1 MTYAFILGRVY
12 TLSLAELLQVLY
24 NHNPN
29 LRIVESSYEALIVDS
44 DKALDVDRLQRQL
57 GGIIKI
63 LKILDVVKKRDQD
76 SINFALQNYFKPSKL
91 KTDFLKGTTGKIQFG
106 ISIYLLDPTIRAFG
120 EPKRLGMFIKRG
132 MQDGGASIRLV
143 LPEFNALTL
152 ASVVVTHNQLLQKG
166 AEICIV
172 AGVDKVYVGKTLTVQ
187 DFEDYGRRDYQRP
200 VRDDQRGMIPPKV
213 AQSMLNLCGV
223 KPGTSTLLDPFCGIG
238 TFVQEGALLGYRMVG
253 TDVDKLAIAG
263 SEKNLEWFR
272 NRYKIPKG
280 KYHLE
285 VSDARSVSDFIA
297 HLRQIKAI
305 TTVDAIVTEGT
316 LGPIYGKLPSP
327 VEMTKNFADLEEL
340 YRDCF
345 SDFAKFLE
353 NKAKIVMCVPAYKRG
368 QNEYIMFPSL
378 DFATSNGYNIVSVI
392 QKEFSSQMPFLRLSP
407 RGTVIYDR
415 KDQTVARE
423 IVIFEKQ

>member
-223 KPGTSTLLDPFCGIG
+223 KTGTSTLLDPFCGIG

-297 HLRQIKAI
+297 HLKQIKAI

-340 YRDCF
+340 ECM
-345 SDFAKFLE
+345 L
-353 NKAKIVMCVPAYKRG
+353 P
-368 QNEYIMFPSL
+368 
-378 DFATSNGYNIVSVI
+378 
-392 QKEFSSQMPFLRLSP
+392 
-407 RGTVIYDR
+407 
-415 KDQTVARE
+415 
-423 IVIFEKQ
+423 